1 MVGKEGATMKVKFF
15 VLFSL
20 LLLLPLGI
28 AFAGG
33 SKQKA
38 QEQAAAGEV
47 SVWKLGGTP
56 KEVEYWPVVN
66 KKFEESYPNIKLKYS
81 YFYGQIRRQKIIGGF
96 QTKNLADVIIA
107 FGQDIPDFAGL
118 NIIQPLDD
126 IDSKVVESWKDRIVP
141 EIWNTCV
148 YNGKLYAFPNYVD
161 MGTFLAYNLEAFEEV
176 GLKDP
181 PKSWS
186 QLKSYAAKLTK
197 PDRPGIALQATLAPV
212 DTNIFEGVA
221 YANGGRFLDEEKGKI
236 MINGPGFVDA
246 LKLYDD
252 LIKGGYTNKGLTES
266 RFWEGAHLFGEQKV
280 AMWVGLSW
288 LISPWFPADPKEFR
302 WEGTLFPQNDKPTG
316 RYPVAATIMDPTA
329 AFMITTLSKNPKA
342 ALKYVDFWAQP
353 EQLLFYDGSK
363 EVARVP
369 AYKACYDSADLKR
382 VWPEWVRLYKAGEL
396 FKGSLPM
403 PRFIGLSEAES
414 NLAKA
419 IQAVALGQKDPQT
432 ALDEAAKKSQEL
444 YDVLHE

>member
-1 MVGKEGATMKVKFF
+1 MIKLKFILILI
-15 VLFSL
+15 VVVCVPFSF
-20 LLLLPLGI
+20 

-33 SKQKA
+33 GK
-38 QEQAAAGEV
+38 QAAEGEAAV
-47 SVWKLGGTP
+47 GEISVWKLGGTP
-56 KEVEYWPVVN
+56 KEVEYWPVAN
-66 KKFEESYPNIKLKYS
+66 KKFEEQYPNIKLNYS

-126 IDSKVVESWKDRIVP
+126 IDAEVVESWRECIVP
-141 EIWNTCV
+141 EIWNTCI
-148 YNGKLYAFPNYVD
+148 YQGKLFAFPNYVD
-161 MGTFLAYNLEAFEEV
+161 MGSFLAYNLDAFEEA
-176 GLKDP
+176 GLKNP
-181 PKSWS
+181 PKNWTE
-186 QLKSYAAKLTK
+186 LREYAAKLTK

-212 DTNIFEGVA
+212 DTNIFEGIA
-221 YANGGRFLDEEKGKI
+221 YSNGGRFLDEEKGKI
-236 MINGPGFVDA
+236 MINGSGFVDA

-252 LIKGGYTNKGLTES
+252 MIKGGYTNKGLTES
-266 RFWEGAHLFGEQKV
+266 RFWEGAHLFGEQKA
-280 AMWVGLSW
+280 AMWAGLSW

-302 WEGTLFPQNDKPTG
+302 WEGTLFPRPDRVTG
-316 RYPVAATIMDPTA
+316 QYQPSATIMDPTA

-342 ALKYVDFWAQP
+342 ALTYVDFWAQP
-353 EQLLFYDGSK
+353 EQLLFYDGSQ

-369 AYKACYDSADLKR
+369 AYKGCYDSPHLER

-403 PRFIGLSEAES
+403 PRFIGLSEAEN

-419 IQAVALGQKDPQT
+419 IQAVVLGQKDPQT
-432 ALDEAAKKSQEL
+432 ALDEAAKKSQDL
-444 YDVLHE
+444 YDILHE